1 MANRANPPQQRLLLL
16 AGAVAL
22 IVAACGGLPAAQL
35 PAADG
40 KALFS
45 YISQTRP
52 YKQWGTWPKDQWND
66 FTTLLKSGAPHGG
79 VVRIYVNDIALNAA
93 RDFKGQLPE
102 GAIIV
107 KENYTGHD
115 PASPGDLD
123 ALTVMYKVKGYDP
136 EHNDWFW
143 LKVRPDGKVDAEGKV
158 GMCYGC
164 HAQEGNKDYVL
175 RYGFGSE
182 PAVISAA
189 TEPQQMP

>member
-1 MANRANPPQQRLLLL
+1 MANRANPPQRRLILL

-22 IVAACGGLPAAQL
+22 IVAACGGQPAAQL
-35 PAADG
+35 PATDG
-40 KALFS
+40 KALFT

-102 GAIIV
+102 GSIIV
-107 KENYTGHD
+107 KENYTGND
-115 PASPGDLD
+115 PASPGNLD

-143 LKVRPDGKVDAEGKV
+143 LKVTPDGKVDAEGKV